1 MTSSVLITELQ
12 MHGGKDISL
21 SFYCSL
27 FLFVVLHLNA
37 NSHRTDF
44 YCFQTGFPN
53 IFFFGFFSWNE
64 YVLRYPVISLMYVH
78 VPKLQIIFIYLLY
91 ICLLHN
97 FRPLTSSQSHTY
109 RWWAHI
115 SDIRCPGDPHLLG
128 AHVINCRA
136 LINSL
141 SIRGSGGW
149 EVTWE
154 TCWVEEWHLIWTNHV
169 SALIFLLIHGR

>member
-1 MTSSVLITELQ
+1 MGARTCL
-12 MHGGKDISL
+12 SL
-21 SFYCSL
+21 SIVPSFFCRSPSYWQFTPNRL
-27 FLFVVLHLNA
+27 WP
-37 NSHRTDF
+37 
-44 YCFQTGFPN
+44 FPN
-53 IFFFGFFSWNE
+53 RFPKPFFEFKFFWCFFSWSE
-64 YVLRYPVISLMYVH
+64 YALRYPVISLMYVR
-78 VPKLQIIFIYLLY
+78 VPKLQIIFICLLY
-91 ICLLHN
+91 IGLLHN

-141 SIRGSGGW
+141 SIRGSAGW
-149 EVTWE
+149 EVIWE

-169 SALIFLLIHGR
+169 SAFSFLLIHDR